1 MKGLILVDV
10 PAHDLRCGEY
20 VDLPDDVGEQLA
32 LDGRFDPNAPDP
44 DAQDASQAGSKVR
57 RTRK

>member
-10 PAHDLRCGEY
+10 AAHDLRCGEY

-44 DAQDASQAGSKVR
+44 DVQDLSAAKSR
-57 RTRK
+57 RARK